1 MSRVVFLLEEPSMKV
16 LLEGLLPRLLPSLP
30 FLCITHEGKQDLER
44 SIPRKLKAWREPGV
58 RFVVVRD
65 NDRGDCHALKARL
78 VDLCREAGHP
88 ETLIRIACQE
98 LEAWYLGEPEALA
111 QAYGERQRLSGLAN
125 KAKYRNPDALD
136 RPSEE
141 LAKLVPAYQK
151 ISGARR
157 LSALLTEE
165 RNRSNSFHV
174 FLAGARR
181 IATAIARNEEV
192 G

>member
-78 VDLCREAGHP
+78 ADLCREGGHP

-111 QAYGERQRLSGLAN
+111 KAYGDRLSGLAN
-125 KAKYRNPDALD
+125 KARYRNPDALP

-157 LSALLTEE
+157 LGPLLSEE
-165 RNRSNSFHV
+165 GNRSKSFHV

-181 IATAIARNEEV
+181 IAATIAPGEEL